1 VVQRKILPGEPMKT
15 NPQNRQV
22 AQVARVAHCTPG
34 QPVRLSTGSA
44 SCTRC
49 TSCTL
54 KTMTIIKLIQ
64 PREQLLNQVVK
75 MSLLNHKSFIA
86 SYLATAHLALRVNG
100 TSSSLINLA
109 LILQGQIAPP
119 QPFPESPSNSAGSL
133 LCNVHLVHLV
143 QLAPHFAVASKRHN
157 HPFARAT
164 RAGRATR
171 MPAQIAAFPCANHAI
186 RLGSKPA
193 HHRSAKGGPLLRQHS
208 SKSFF
213 TFHVAHC
220 PSGDV
225 DNKQNGRASGKF
237 RSHNRINK

>member
-1 VVQRKILPGEPMKT
+1 
-15 NPQNRQV
+15 
-22 AQVARVAHCTPG
+22 
-34 QPVRLSTGSA
+34 
-44 SCTRC
+44 
-49 TSCTL
+49 
-54 KTMTIIKLIQ
+54 
-64 PREQLLNQVVK
+64 

-171 MPAQIAAFPCANHAI
+171 MPAQIAAFPCAPSEREGRTSPAPTQQQIIFHLPRRALPVRRRGQQTKWAGI
-186 RLGSKPA
+186 R
-193 HHRSAKGGPLLRQHS
+193 QIQ
-208 SKSFF
+208 
-213 TFHVAHC
+213 VAQPDQQIMC
-220 PSGDV
+220 DR
-225 DNKQNGRASGKF
+225 N
-237 RSHNRINK
+237 